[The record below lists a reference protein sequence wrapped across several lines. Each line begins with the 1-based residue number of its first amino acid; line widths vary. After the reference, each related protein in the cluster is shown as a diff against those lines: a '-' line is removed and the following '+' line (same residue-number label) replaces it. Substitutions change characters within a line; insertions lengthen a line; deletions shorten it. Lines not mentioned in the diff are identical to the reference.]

1 MSKTLT
7 RVVNGISI
15 LTPVITLVAYAVDAH
30 LRGKESLDANTAF
43 TSIAIITLVTI
54 PANFILALLPQIA
67 TAHGCASRIQGY
79 LLGPSMEDKR
89 ILLHSPVQPR
99 GFGHAAPA
107 IVFTDVA
114 LRPAAKADI
123 CLKTLSFECAN
134 KSLNIICGPVGAG
147 KTTLAKAMLGEVMP
161 DDGTVAVSTKRIGY
175 CAQSPWLINAC
186 IKTIICGTENDDEI
200 DQEWY
205 RSVIHACGLDED
217 LMQLDIGDSEAVGS
231 RGVTLSGGQRQ
242 RVVSDAYSNKI

>member
-1 MSKTLT
+1 M
-7 RVVNGISI
+7 
-15 LTPVITLVAYAVDAH
+15 AYAVDAY

-67 TAHGCASRIQGY
+67 TAHGCASRTQGY

-89 ILLHSPVQPR
+89 MLLQPR
-99 GFGHAAPA
+99 VPDQATPA

-114 LRPAAKADI
+114 LRPAVKADI
-123 CLKTLSFECAN
+123 CLKALSFECARR
-134 KSLNIICGPVGAG
+134 SLNIICGPVGAG
-147 KTTLAKAMLGEVMP
+147 KTTLAKAILGEVIP
-161 DDGTVAVSTKRIGY
+161 DDGTVGVSTKRIGY
-175 CAQSPWLINAC
+175 CAQNPWLINAS
-186 IKTIICGTENDDEI
+186 IKAIICGTENEDEI

-205 RSVIHACGLDED
+205 TSVIHACGLDDD
-217 LMQLDIGDSEAVGS
+217 LRQLDIGDTGAVGS

-242 RVVSDAYSNKI
+242 RVVRDAYFI